1 MAWGKTVGVASWV
14 ERLKANDASLT
25 SVTVFRG
32 RLFGP
37 DEAAAVSA
45 ALRTNTHLL
54 ELYASGHAMDAATA
68 ATLAEALAENTTLQS
83 LCVGDDAFGDAGLA
97 ALAPGVAKS
106 TSLRSLDLENK
117 GIGDAGAA
125 ALGDALATARSG
137 GHPSLRAINLSRNA
151 ALGPE
156 GLAAVCAGAKT
167 LANLQKLILR
177 DLNASGVAADAVAE
191 LVASARRLAVLD
203 LSGATLDVAAGDVAR
218 LRAGLDR
225 RHISA
230 RAGDGDGEMSDDP
243 EPLAPSWTASR
254 SGTAAPS
261 APPAAP
267 KTAAPRDVSARRA
280 CLCADAPSARTAR
293 ARSRARASPRR
304 RRSFCGRTR
313 WETPARARWRRR
325 SRRTKPFRLCRRWT
339 WDATASAPAARRRW
353 RAARAAC
360 ATCLCSGTRPWAT
373 KGLMAFAAGDAE
385 TSQALSALRS
395 LDLGG
400 CGADEAGLV
409 AFAEALAGD
418 AARLPRLETLV
429 VGGNP
434 GTQGDAW
441 EPALERLR
449 ETRPGLDVAWRAA
462 DAGENPET
470 EEMRAN
476 LLAGGAGGGAPTL
489 TP

>member
-230 RAGDGDGEMSDDP
+230 RGGRG
-243 EPLAPSWTASR
+243 
-254 SGTAAPS
+254 
-261 APPAAP
+261 
-267 KTAAPRDVSARRA
+267 RRH
-280 CLCADAPSARTAR
+280 
-293 ARSRARASPRR
+293 
-304 RRSFCGRTR
+304 
-313 WETPARARWRRR
+313 
-325 SRRTKPFRLCRRWT
+325 
-339 WDATASAPAARRRW
+339 
-353 RAARAAC
+353 
-360 ATCLCSGTRPWAT
+360 
-373 KGLMAFAAGDAE
+373 
-385 TSQALSALRS
+385 
-395 LDLGG
+395 
-400 CGADEAGLV
+400 
-409 AFAEALAGD
+409 
-418 AARLPRLETLV
+418 
-429 VGGNP
+429 
-434 GTQGDAW
+434 
-441 EPALERLR
+441 ER
-449 ETRPGLDVAWRAA
+449 
-462 DAGENPET
+462 
-470 EEMRAN
+470 
-476 LLAGGAGGGAPTL
+476 
-489 TP
+489 